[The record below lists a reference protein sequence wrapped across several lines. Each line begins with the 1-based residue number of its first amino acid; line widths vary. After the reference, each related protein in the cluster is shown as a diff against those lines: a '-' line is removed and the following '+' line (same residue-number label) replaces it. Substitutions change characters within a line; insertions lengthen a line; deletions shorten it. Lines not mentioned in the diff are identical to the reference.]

1 MQDTSKTVFKDNQ
14 TTHFSRTFVLWL
26 ALICQVGFSF
36 GQTNTEIDSLKSVVS
51 SSSTTKDK
59 AAAYSRLSW
68 LHILQD
74 VEKSIA
80 YNDTAFTLYKELDD
94 KIGLANTNYKYGVI
108 ERFRGNYTRA
118 IDHMDESLK
127 FYEKEKDTLWMANT
141 LFQVGVIYSLLG
153 DNEKSLKTFYSAV
166 SNYESLG
173 MTQHLGTVYNS
184 IGIVQ
189 NDTGKF
195 DDAIKSYKKA
205 ISINEQFNDSVNLP
219 NALSN
224 LAVVYLAQDRLDD
237 ALEYFEKARW
247 IDLKTNNLWGLS
259 KNSQNVGTVLIEQK
273 KYAEAKRHLL
283 EAYEIQKKNG
293 YSTDIVETLTK
304 LGIAHMELGDF
315 KQSESYFLEAL
326 NINSDSKRANQELN
340 QFLAQL
346 YKRTDRPQK
355 ALFYFEQAAAY
366 KDSILN
372 QENQEQ
378 INLLQSRFESER
390 KDKEI
395 AQQELS
401 LAQQNSELKKK
412 RNQNNFLIGMVLL
425 LVFMASF
432 IWIWAQQRQKDKKQ
446 EILALKREH
455 QISALE
461 ALIKGEEKERA
472 RIAQELHDGVNS
484 ELSAIK
490 YKLSSALDHNQKTIA
505 EAITLIDHSCQQVRA
520 ISHNL
525 IPPSIENFDLLEA
538 VRQYCETMNDSH
550 TPEITFQHIGNP
562 IAVSKQ
568 VETNIYRIIQE
579 LVLNA
584 IKHADAKNIDVQIG
598 YGEDQIQVSVEDDG
612 KGYDQNSPNSDGI
625 GLNNIE
631 SRIGFLQGEKDVI
644 SNERGTSVTVA
655 IDTKKLK

>member
-14 TTHFSRTFVLWL
+14 TTHNLRAFVLL
-26 ALICQVGFSF
+26 VVLICQVGFSF

-80 YNDTAFTLYKELDD
+80 YNDTAYTLYKELDD

-141 LFQVGVIYSLLG
+141 FFQIGVIYSLLG

-173 MTQHLGTVYNS
+173 MTRHLGTVYNS

-224 LAVVYLAQDRLDD
+224 LAVVYLAQDRFDD
-237 ALEYFEKARW
+237 AMDHFEKARR

-273 KYAEAKRHLL
+273 KYEEAKHYLL
-283 EAYEIQKKNG
+283 EAYQIQKKNG

-304 LGIAHMELGDF
+304 LGVAHMELGDF
-315 KQSESYFLEAL
+315 MQSESYFLEAL
-326 NINSDSKRANQELN
+326 NIKSDSKRANQELN

-346 YKRTDRPQK
+346 YKRTYRPQK
-355 ALFYFEQAAAY
+355 ALFYFEQATAY

-401 LAQQNSELKKK
+401 LAQQENELKKK

-425 LVFMASF
+425 LIFMAGF

-446 EILALKREH
+446 EILVLKREH

-550 TPEITFQHIGNP
+550 APEITFQHIGNP

-584 IKHADAKNIDVQIG
+584 IKHADAKSIHVQIG

-612 KGYDQNSPNSDGI
+612 KGYDVDYPNSDGI
-625 GLNNIE
+625 GLSNIE